1 LLSAFSCSDA
11 ELGKLFTQVAAV
23 LHRYQRYWQLQPM
36 ARFALPFD
44 DALNSLLQSL
54 SLTELAALEDN
65 PERQQQLF
73 GGFFPELF
81 ALPATSQAEP
91 AEALPEWPFWLTNGI
106 GGRKLSQI
114 QHFCQQL
121 APSELPLLEWC
132 AGKGHLGRLLA
143 AQGRQVTSVEWQ
155 AELCRQGEA
164 LAAQFQLPQ
173 RFVCA
178 DVLTPS
184 GRAVLSPQQQL
195 VALHACGDLH
205 LQLIKHAVAVG
216 THALQL
222 APCCYHLIAAEHYQP
237 LSTLAQ
243 QHNLQLSRQDL
254 KLAVQAQV
262 TGGERVARL
271 RQTEV
276 SWRLAYQLLR
286 TELTA
291 DARYQPLPSLP
302 KHWFSGDFS
311 AFLAYAAQLQQL
323 PLPAVI
329 DNNALLARADEAY
342 LQLQRIDAVRH
353 LFRRPLELY
362 LLLDRALYLQQKG
375 YQVQLSVFC
384 AYQITPRNFLIRA
397 WRDTSALADRCSL

>member
-1 LLSAFSCSDA
+1 MSVFACSGA

-36 ARFALPFD
+36 ARSALPFD
-44 DALNSLLQSL
+44 AALNSLLQSL

-178 DVLTPS
+178 DVLTPA

-222 APCCYHLIAAEHYQP
+222 APCCYHLIAAEYYQP

-291 DARYQPLPSLP
+291 DASYQPLPSLP
-302 KHWFSGDFS
+302 KHWFSGDFN

-329 DNNALLARADEAY
+329 DDHALLARADEAY
-342 LQLQRIDAVRH
+342 LQLQRIDVVRH

-362 LLLDRALYLQQKG
+362 LVLDRALYLQQQG

>member
-1 LLSAFSCSDA
+1 MSAFRCSDA
-11 ELGKLFTQVAAV
+11 ELGQLFTQVAAV

-36 ARFALPFD
+36 ARSVLPFD

-65 PERQQQLF
+65 PEQQQQLF

-91 AEALPEWPFWLTNGI
+91 AEALPEWPFWLTNSI

-178 DVLTPS
+178 DVLTPA

-216 THALQL
+216 THAIQL

-291 DARYQPLPSLP
+291 DASYQPLPSLP

-311 AFLAYAAQLQQL
+311 AFLIYAAKLQQL

-329 DNNALLARADEAY
+329 DDNALLARADEAY

-362 LLLDRALYLQQKG
+362 LVLDRALYLQQYG
-375 YQVQLSVFC
+375 YQVHLSLLC
-384 AYQITPRNFLIRA
+384 DYAITPRNFLLQAR
-397 WRDTSALADRCSL
+397 RLSH

>member
-1 LLSAFSCSDA
+1 MSVFTCSDA

-23 LHRYQRYWQLQPM
+23 LKRYQRYWQLQPM
-36 ARFALPFD
+36 ARSALPFD
-44 DALNSLLQSL
+44 DTLNSLLQSL
-54 SLTELAALEDN
+54 SLTELTALEDN
-65 PERQQQLF
+65 PAQQQQLF
-73 GGFFPELF
+73 AAFFPELF
-81 ALPATSQAEP
+81 ALPATKQVEP

-121 APSELPLLEWC
+121 ECNELPVLEWC

-143 AQGRQVTSVEWQ
+143 AQGRQVTSIEWQ
-155 AELCRQGEA
+155 AELCQQGET

-178 DVLTPS
+178 DVLTPA
-184 GRAVLSPQQQL
+184 GRAVLASQQQL

-205 LQLIKHAVAVG
+205 LQLITDAVAFG
-216 THALQL
+216 AQALQL

-291 DARYQPLPSLP
+291 DVSYQPLPSLP

-329 DNNALLARADEAY
+329 NDHALLARADEAY
-342 LQLQRIDAVRH
+342 LQLQRTDAVRH

-362 LLLDRALYLQQKG
+362 LVLDRALYLQQHG
-375 YQVQLSVFC
+375 YQVKLSLLC
-384 AYQITPRNFLIRA
+384 DYTITPRNFLLQAR
-397 WRDTSALADRCSL
+397 RLSR

>member
-1 LLSAFSCSDA
+1 MSAFSCSDA

-36 ARFALPFD
+36 ALAALPFD
-44 DALNSLLQSL
+44 DELNSLLQSL
-54 SLTELAALEDN
+54 SFTELAALEDN
-65 PERQQQLF
+65 PEQQQQLF
-73 GGFFPELF
+73 GAFFPELF
-81 ALPATSQAEP
+81 ALPATKQVEP
-91 AEALPEWPFWLTNGI
+91 TEALPEWPFWLTNSI

-143 AQGRQVTSVEWQ
+143 AQGRQVTSIEWQ

-178 DVLTPS
+178 DVLTPA

-205 LQLIKHAVAVG
+205 LQLITDAVAVG
-216 THALQL
+216 AQALQL
-222 APCCYHLIAAEHYQP
+222 APCCYHLIAAAHYQP
-237 LSTLAQ
+237 LSALAQ

-291 DARYQPLPSLP
+291 DASYQPLPSLP

-329 DNNALLARADEAY
+329 DDHALLARADEAY

-362 LLLDRALYLQQKG
+362 LVLDRALYLQQQG

>member
-1 LLSAFSCSDA
+1 MSAFACSGA
-11 ELGKLFTQVAAV
+11 ELGKLFSQVAAL

-36 ARFALPFD
+36 ALAALPFD
-44 DALNSLLQSL
+44 DTLNSLLQSL
-54 SLTELAALEDN
+54 SLTELAALEDYA
-65 PERQQQLF
+65 EKQQQLF
-73 GGFFPELF
+73 GVFFPELF
-81 ALPATSQAEP
+81 ALPATKQVEP
-91 AEALPEWPFWLTNGI
+91 AKALPEWPFWLTNGI

-178 DVLTPS
+178 DVLTPA

-205 LQLIKHAVAVG
+205 LQLITHAVAVG
-216 THALQL
+216 TQALQL

-291 DARYQPLPSLP
+291 DASYQPLPSLP

-329 DNNALLARADEAY
+329 DDNALLARADEAY

-362 LLLDRALYLQQKG
+362 LVLDRAQYLQQHG
-375 YQVQLSVFC
+375 YQVQLSLLC
-384 AYQITPRNFLIRA
+384 DYTITPRNFLLQAR
-397 WRDTSALADRCSL
+397 RLSH

>member
-1 LLSAFSCSDA
+1 MSAFTCSGA
-11 ELGKLFTQVAAV
+11 ELGKLFSQVAAV

-36 ARFALPFD
+36 ALAALPFD
-44 DALNSLLQSL
+44 EALNSLLQSL

-65 PERQQQLF
+65 PAQQQQLF
-73 GGFFPELF
+73 AAFFPELF
-81 ALPATSQAEP
+81 ALPATKQVAP

-121 APSELPLLEWC
+121 ECNELPVLEWC

-143 AQGRQVTSVEWQ
+143 AQGRQVTSIEWQ

-178 DVLTPS
+178 DVLTPA

-205 LQLIKHAVAVG
+205 LQLIKDAVAVG
-216 THALQL
+216 TYALQL
-222 APCCYHLIAAEHYQP
+222 APCCYHLIAAEHYQL
-237 LSTLAQ
+237 LSARAQ

-271 RQTEV
+271 RQIEV

-291 DARYQPLPSLP
+291 DASYQPLPSLP
-302 KHWFSGDFS
+302 KHWFSGDFK

-329 DNNALLARADEAY
+329 DDHALLARADEAY

-362 LLLDRALYLQQKG
+362 LVLDRALYLQQQS

-384 AYQITPRNFLIRA
+384 DYQITPRNILIRA
-397 WRDTSALADRCSL
+397 WRDTSALTNRCSL

>member
-1 LLSAFSCSDA
+1 MSAFTCSGA
-11 ELGKLFTQVAAV
+11 ELGKLFSQVAAV

-36 ARFALPFD
+36 ALAALPFD
-44 DALNSLLQSL
+44 EALNSLLQSL

-65 PERQQQLF
+65 PAQQQQLF
-73 GGFFPELF
+73 AAFFPELF
-81 ALPATSQAEP
+81 ALPATKQVAP

-121 APSELPLLEWC
+121 ECNELPVLEWC

-143 AQGRQVTSVEWQ
+143 AQGRQVTSIEWQ

-178 DVLTPS
+178 DVLTPA

-205 LQLIKHAVAVG
+205 LQLIKDAVAVG
-216 THALQL
+216 TYALQL
-222 APCCYHLIAAEHYQP
+222 APCCYHLIAAEHYQL
-237 LSTLAQ
+237 LSALAQ

-271 RQTEV
+271 RQIEV

-291 DARYQPLPSLP
+291 DASYQPLPSLP
-302 KHWFSGDFS
+302 KHWFSGDFK

-329 DNNALLARADEAY
+329 DDHALLARADEAY

-362 LLLDRALYLQQKG
+362 LVLDRALYLQQQS

-384 AYQITPRNFLIRA
+384 DYQITPRNILIRA
-397 WRDTSALADRCSL
+397 WRDTSALTNRCSL

>member
-1 LLSAFSCSDA
+1 MSAFSCSDA

-23 LHRYQRYWQLQPM
+23 LKRYQRYWQLQPM
-36 ARFALPFD
+36 ARSVLPFD
-44 DALNSLLQSL
+44 AALNSLLQSL
-54 SLTELAALEDN
+54 SLTELTALEDN
-65 PERQQQLF
+65 PEQQQRLF
-73 GGFFPELF
+73 GAFFPELF
-81 ALPATSQAEP
+81 ALPATKQVEP

-143 AQGRQVTSVEWQ
+143 AQGRQVTSIEWQ

-178 DVLTPS
+178 DVLTPA

-216 THALQL
+216 AQALQL
-222 APCCYHLIAAEHYQP
+222 APCCYHLIAAAHYQP

-291 DARYQPLPSLP
+291 DANYQPLPSLP

-311 AFLAYAAQLQQL
+311 VFLAYAAQLQQL

-329 DNNALLARADEAY
+329 DDHALLAKADEAY

-362 LLLDRALYLQQKG
+362 LVLDRAQYLQQHG
-375 YQVQLSVFC
+375 YQVQLSLLC
-384 AYQITPRNFLIRA
+384 DYTITPRNFLLQAR
-397 WRDTSALADRCSL
+397 RLSH

>member
-1 LLSAFSCSDA
+1 MSVFSCSDA
-11 ELGKLFTQVAAV
+11 ELDKLFIQVAAV
-23 LHRYQRYWQLQPM
+23 LHRYQCYWQLQPM
-36 ARFALPFD
+36 ARSALPFD
-44 DALNSLLQSL
+44 DTLNSVLQSL
-54 SLTELAALEDN
+54 SLNELAALEHN
-65 PERQQQLF
+65 PAQQQQLF
-73 GGFFPELF
+73 GAFFPELF
-81 ALPATSQAEP
+81 ALPATNQVAP

-143 AQGRQVTSVEWQ
+143 AQGRQVTSIEWQ
-155 AELCRQGEA
+155 AELCQQGEA

-178 DVLTPS
+178 DVLTPA

-216 THALQL
+216 AQALQL

-237 LSTLAQ
+237 LSALAQ

-276 SWRLAYQLLR
+276 SWRLAFQLLR

-291 DARYQPLPSLP
+291 DASYQPLPSLP
-302 KHWFSGDFS
+302 KQWFSGDFG

-329 DNNALLARADEAY
+329 DDNALLARADEAY

-362 LLLDRALYLQQKG
+362 LVLDRALYLQQHG
-375 YQVQLSVFC
+375 YQVQLSLLC
-384 AYQITPRNFLIRA
+384 DYTITPRNFLLQAR
-397 WRDTSALADRCSL
+397 RLSR